1 MRFKSSAEFVDKNR
15 RLTPEALSALQFGGS
30 EFKLVAI
37 PTGTVGSN
45 VLVTLQCEETGYFFI
60 QNPSQITSMT
70 LTRGSTILTLL
81 PSQTIPISRGD
92 VINFIY
98 IMQATPANNPAVR
111 LSPL

>member
-15 RLTPEALSALQFGGS
+15 RLTPEALSAFQFGGS

-45 VLVTLQCEETGYFFI
+45 VLVTLQCEETGYLFI
-60 QNPSQITSMT
+60 QGITVITSMT
-70 LTRGSTILTLL
+70 LTRGETILTIS
-81 PSQTIPISRGD
+81 PTQVVPVSRGD

-98 IMQATPANNPAVR
+98 QVQANPANNPVVR

>member
-37 PTGTVGSN
+37 PTGAVSSN
-45 VLVTLQCEETGYFFI
+45 VLVTLQCEETGYFII
-60 QNPSQITSMT
+60 QNLTVVTSMT
-70 LTRGSTILTLL
+70 LTRGDTILTL
-81 PSQTIPISRGD
+81 IPAQITPVSRGD

-98 IMQATPANNPAVR
+98 QVQAVPANNPVVR